1 MRSICIAAC
10 LVALLLGF
18 YGRTPAQTKDI
29 AHLHTVLRDAGV
41 GARPDTA
48 YVDTLNRLAHA
59 FYGNSADSAFFYARQ
74 AQQYASSTGYG
85 LGESEAW
92 RMLGNTYEMVGDYV
106 NMLSAYQHSL
116 DVAERIG
123 NTQLIA
129 KVNVNM
135 ALFAKQEGEYEQA
148 QRLMEKVAAL
158 DRKNGDSVHSAYV
171 ASHLAD
177 LALRQGRYNE
187 ALQYAEQ
194 AYRLARD
201 VRGDGQ
207 AAADYNNDIGR
218 ILAAKGDYNGALTHH
233 LQSLGY
239 FQKAGDWLMVTATKN
254 LLAQAYLLSKDY
266 AKALRYAQESL
277 SEAGAQHRKPELEGS
292 AGVLADI
299 YTAKGDYRQALRYFR
314 LYKEYSDSLL
324 NLESRHQILTRAAEF
339 DYAQQASAL
348 REAQAVKNAGYE
360 RELRLAQLRLAI
372 TIFGMSILCLLAIFL
387 LSGRIVGR
395 RMNKILQ
402 EKNGKIEEQKEIL
415 EQQAVQLLLSN
426 QQKDKLF
433 SVVAHDLSGP
443 LNSLNGLLELFK
455 EKKLPEEEMR
465 GMMHEFR
472 QYVSASSEL
481 VGNLLS
487 WAGSQMRGA
496 VADPVLLS
504 VDELVEKTLA
514 LYLSP
519 ARVKRVSLTTQL
531 PEALVGY
538 ADKDMMQVVIRNL
551 VSNAIKFC
559 RPGDQV
565 LVSAMRKAGEIEIC
579 VADTGI
585 GMTPAALDRI
595 RRKESFTNFG
605 TSKEKGTGL
614 GILLCHE
621 FAEANK
627 GRFYVESEWGKGSR
641 CYFTIPAAPSSSSMS
656 V

>member
-1 MRSICIAAC
+1 MRSIRIVAW

-18 YGRTPAQTKDI
+18 YGQTPAQTNDI
-29 AHLHTVLRDAGV
+29 VHLHVTLRDP
-41 GARPDTA
+41 GAEVHPDTA
-48 YVDTLNRLAHA
+48 YVDTLNRLARA
-59 FYGNSADSAFFYARQ
+59 FYGNSADSAFFYGRH
-74 AQQYASSTGYG
+74 AQEYSYRTGYSR
-85 LGESEAW
+85 GESEAW

-106 NMLSAYQHSL
+106 DMLAAYQHSL
-116 DVAERIG
+116 DIAERIG

-158 DRKNGDSVHSAYV
+158 DRSSGDSVHSAYV

-177 LALRQGRYNE
+177 LALRRQRYDT

-194 AYRLARD
+194 AFRLA
-201 VRGDGQ
+201 GNIKDGQ
-207 AAADYNNDIGR
+207 AAADYNNDVGK
-218 ILAAKGDYNGALTHH
+218 ILAAKGDYRGALTHH
-233 LQSLGY
+233 LESLKY
-239 FQKAGDWLMVTATKN
+239 FQQAGDWLEVTATKN
-254 LLAQAYLLSKDY
+254 LLAQAYLLSGDY

-277 SEAGAQHRKPELEGS
+277 SEASAQHRKPELQGS
-292 AGVLADI
+292 VKVLAGI
-299 YTAKGDYRQALRYFR
+299 YTAKGDYRRALQYFK

-324 NLESRHQILTRAAEF
+324 NDQSRLQILTRAAEY
-339 DYAQQASAL
+339 DYAKQAGEL

-360 RELRLAQLRLAI
+360 RALRLAQLRLAI
-372 TIFGMSILCLLAIFL
+372 TIFVIAVLCLLAIFF
-387 LSGRIVGR
+387 LSGRIVAR
-395 RMNKILQ
+395 RMNRLLQ
-402 EKNGKIEEQKEIL
+402 EKNEKISEQKEIL

-433 SVVAHDLSGP
+433 SVVAHDLAGP
-443 LNSLNGLLELFK
+443 MNSLSGLLELFK
-455 EKKLPEEEMR
+455 DKKIPEQEMR
-465 GMMHEFR
+465 GMMNEFR
-472 QYVSASSEL
+472 HYVNASSEL

-496 VADPVLLS
+496 AAHPVLLS

-514 LYLSP
+514 LFLSP
-519 ARVKRVSLTTQL
+519 AREKEVTLTTQL
-531 PEALVGY
+531 PDLLVGY

-565 LVSAMRKAGEIEIC
+565 VVSASRKAGEIEIC
-579 VADTGI
+579 VADTGV
-585 GMTPAALDRI
+585 GMTQEALDRI

-621 FAEANK
+621 FAEANR

-641 CYFTIPAAPSSSSMS
+641 CYFTIPAAPNSSSMS

>member
-1 MRSICIAAC
+1 MRSIRIAAW

-18 YGRTPAQTKDI
+18 YGHTPAQTNDI
-29 AHLHTVLRDAGV
+29 VHLHVKLRDP
-41 GARPDTA
+41 GAEVHPDTA
-48 YVDTLNRLAHA
+48 YVDTLNRLAHS
-59 FYGNSADSAFFYARQ
+59 FYGNSADSAFFYGRK
-74 AQQYASSTGYG
+74 AQEYAHKTDDKR
-85 LGESEAW
+85 GESEAW

-106 NMLSAYQHSL
+106 DMLSAYQHSL
-116 DVAERIG
+116 DIAERIG

-129 KVNVNM
+129 KVDVNM
-135 ALFAKQEGEYEQA
+135 ALFARQEGEYEQA

-158 DRKNGDSVHSAYV
+158 DRHNGDSVHSAYV

-177 LALRQGRYNE
+177 LALRQHRYDA
-187 ALQYAEQ
+187 ALRYAQQ
-194 AYRLARD
+194 ASRLARD
-201 VRGDGQ
+201 VKDGQ
-207 AAADYNNDIGR
+207 AAADYNNDVGKV
-218 ILAAKGDYNGALTHH
+218 LAAKGDYTGALAHH
-233 LQSLGY
+233 LQSLAY
-239 FQKAGDWLMVTATKN
+239 FQAAGDWLEVTATRN
-254 LLAQAYLLSKDY
+254 LLAQAYLLSGDY
-266 AKALRYAQESL
+266 SKALRFAQESL
-277 SEAGAQHRKPELEGS
+277 SEASAQHRKPELEGS
-292 AGVLADI
+292 VKVLADI
-299 YTAKGDYRQALRYFR
+299 YTAKGDYRRALQYFK
-314 LYKEYSDSLL
+314 LYKDYSDSLL
-324 NLESRHQILTRAAEF
+324 DDQSRRQILTRAAEY
-339 DYAQQASAL
+339 DYSKQASAL

-372 TIFGMSILCLLAIFL
+372 TIFATSVLCLLAIFFL
-387 LSGRIVGR
+387 TGRIGAR
-395 RMNKILQ
+395 RMNKLLQ
-402 EKNGKIEEQKEIL
+402 EKNEKIGEQKEIL

-433 SVVAHDLSGP
+433 SVVAHDLAGP

-455 EKKLPEEEMR
+455 EKKIPEQEMR
-465 GMMHEFR
+465 SMINEFR
-472 QYVSASSEL
+472 QYVNASSEL

-496 VADPVLLS
+496 VAQPVLLS

-519 ARVKRVSLTTQL
+519 AREKGVIVSMQL
-531 PEALVGY
+531 PDSLVGY

-559 RPGDQV
+559 RSGDRV
-565 LVSAMRKAGEIEIC
+565 LVSATRKAGEIELC
-579 VADTGI
+579 VADTGV
-585 GMTPAALDRI
+585 GMTQEALDRI

-621 FAEANK
+621 FAEANG

-641 CYFTIPAAPSSSSMS
+641 CYFTIPAAPSSSSIS

>member
-1 MRSICIAAC
+1 MRPIRLTIW

-18 YGRTPAQTKDI
+18 YGRTPAQTKAI
-29 AHLHTVLRDAGV
+29 AHLHTQLRDPV
-41 GARPDTA
+41 TEARPDTA

-59 FYGNSADSAFFYARQ
+59 YYGNKADSAFFYGRH
-74 AQQYASSTGYG
+74 AQEYANRTGYKR
-85 LGESEAW
+85 GESEAW
-92 RMLGNTYEMVGDYV
+92 RMLGNTYEMIGDYV
-106 NMLSAYQHSL
+106 DMLTAYQHSL
-116 DVAERIG
+116 DIAEQTG

-177 LALRQGRYNE
+177 LAFRQQRYDQ

-194 AYRLARD
+194 ASQLARETRD
-201 VRGDGQ
+201 EQ
-207 AAADYNNDIGR
+207 AAADYNNDVGK
-218 ILAAKGDYNGALTHH
+218 ILAAKGDYDGALAHH
-233 LQSLGY
+233 LQSLAY
-239 FQKAGDWLMVTATKN
+239 FQEAGDWLEVTATKN
-254 LLAQAYLLSKDY
+254 LLAQAYLLLKDY
-266 AKALRYAQESL
+266 ARALRYARESL
-277 SEAGAQHRKPELEGS
+277 NEASAQHRKPELEGS
-292 AGVLADI
+292 ARVLADI

-324 NLESRHQILTRAAEF
+324 NDESRRQILTRAAQY
-339 DYAQQASAL
+339 DYARQASAL
-348 REAQAVKNAGYE
+348 REAQALRDAGYE
-360 RELRLAQLRLAI
+360 RALRLAQLRFAI
-372 TIFGMSILCLLAIFL
+372 TIFFIALLCLLAFL
-387 LSGRIVGR
+387 LLRGRMIVR
-395 RMNKILQ
+395 RMNRLLQ
-402 EKNGKIEEQKEIL
+402 EKNQEIEEQKEIL

-433 SVVAHDLSGP
+433 SVVAHDLGGP
-443 LNSLNGLLELFK
+443 LNSLKGLLELFK
-455 EKKLPEEEMR
+455 EKKIPEQEMR
-465 GMMHEFR
+465 GMMSEFR
-472 QYVSASSEL
+472 HYVNASSEL

-487 WAGSQMRGA
+487 WAGGQMSGA
-496 VADPVLLS
+496 VTHPALLS
-504 VDELVEKTLA
+504 VDDLVGRTLSLYRQQAREKDVTLT
-514 LYLSP
+514 
-519 ARVKRVSLTTQL
+519 KDL
-531 PEALVGY
+531 PESLVGY

-565 LVSAMRKAGEIEIC
+565 LVSGVRKAGEIEIC

-585 GMTPAALDRI
+585 GMTKEALDRI

-605 TSKEKGTGL
+605 TAKEKGTGL

-621 FAEANK
+621 FAEANR